1 MCVCHGFVNSTSSI
15 PLWIANICT
24 VICFTPRIYLDC
36 YVAVTG
42 LPEPRK
48 DHAVAMA
55 RFARDCLVKMRY
67 LSKRL
72 EVTLG
77 PDTGDL
83 AMRIGMH
90 R

>member
-1 MCVCHGFVNSTSSI
+1 MWAAVLSLTTLFSELLTASFSVFITSQ
-15 PLWIANICT
+15 L
-24 VICFTPRIYLDC
+24 YLDC

-67 LSKRL
+67 LCKKL

-77 PDTGDL
+77 EC
-83 AMRIGMH
+83 
-90 R
+90 